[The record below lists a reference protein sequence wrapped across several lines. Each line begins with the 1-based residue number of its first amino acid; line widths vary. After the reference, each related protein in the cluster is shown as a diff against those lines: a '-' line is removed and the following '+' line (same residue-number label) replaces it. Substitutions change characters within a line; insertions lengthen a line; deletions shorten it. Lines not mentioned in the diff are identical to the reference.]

1 MLFGRVLAEDV
12 QAAHH
17 DDPSMVAWIPLRL
30 FASLSLSLS
39 FDNEVVASSLDDVGD
54 PGKYTHV

>member
-39 FDNEVVASSLDDVGD
+39 LSITKLSQARLM
-54 PGKYTHV
+54 T